1 MRGER
6 RGPRAASRCLRHPR
20 KRLFGRLASLER
32 AFLVYMPQ
40 QPSENPQVA
49 RARAENVDLRSR
61 LRALADESAEDRGAY
76 VVDVQVRGQ
85 KGSRVIEVF
94 VDSDGGLGS
103 DDLAAI
109 SRDLGFLLETEDVV
123 KGRYHLN
130 VSSPGADRPL
140 VLPRQYAK
148 HVGRT
153 LAVTVGEG
161 DGATTRTGTLT
172 AVHDDAFDL
181 EHDGETEAIAFADV
195 TEARVVLPW

>member
-1 MRGER
+1 
-6 RGPRAASRCLRHPR
+6 
-20 KRLFGRLASLER
+20 
-32 AFLVYMPQ
+32 MPQ

-49 RARAENVDLRSR
+49 RARAENADLSTR
-61 LRALADESAEDRGAY
+61 LHALAAEVAEDRGAF

-94 VDSDGGLGS
+94 VDSDGGLGT
-103 DDLAAI
+103 DDLAEI

-153 LAVTVGEG
+153 LAVQTGSG
-161 DGATTRTGTLT
+161 DEAHARAGTLT
-172 AVHDDAFDL
+172 AVRDDSFDL
-181 EHDGETEAIAFADV
+181 EHDGETETIAFADV
-195 TEARVVLPW
+195 TEARVQLPW

>member
-1 MRGER
+1 
-6 RGPRAASRCLRHPR
+6 
-20 KRLFGRLASLER
+20 
-32 AFLVYMPQ
+32 MPQ
-40 QPSENPQVA
+40 NPSENPQVA
-49 RARAENVDLRSR
+49 AAQAENAGLHARIR
-61 LRALADESAEDRGAY
+61 GLADEVAEDRDAY

-94 VDSDGGLGS
+94 VDSDAGMGT
-103 DDLAAI
+103 DDLARV

-123 KGRYHLN
+123 KGRYNLN

-153 LAVTVGEG
+153 LAVKVG

-172 AVHDDAFDL
+172 AVRDESFDL
-181 EHDGETEAIAFADV
+181 DLNGQTETIAFADV
-195 TEARVVLPW
+195 ADARVQLPW